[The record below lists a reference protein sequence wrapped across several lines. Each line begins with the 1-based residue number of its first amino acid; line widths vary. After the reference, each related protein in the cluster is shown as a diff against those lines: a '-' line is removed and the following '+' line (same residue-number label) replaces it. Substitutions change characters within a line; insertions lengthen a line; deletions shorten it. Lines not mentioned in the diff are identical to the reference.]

1 MHIAI
6 YGMMHEA
13 LFYEKGMAH
22 MDCKLAV
29 SYIHEYLDGDLPDG
43 QAAELKQH
51 MAECAECRAVFK
63 ELEQT
68 ELLLFAVNHRKP
80 PVSDELT
87 DRIMQSLPKPKKPS
101 AWVTWLK
108 RHPALTAAAAF
119 FVILLGTLPLWDEG
133 PEMIV
138 KGQNLD
144 QVVIEGNTVIVPEGK
159 TIAGNLTIEKGQAR
173 IYGDVEGN
181 VTVIDGSVF
190 QASTAHISGQVQTID
205 QAVGWLWYKI
215 STAFADVASTN

>member
-1 MHIAI
+1 
-6 YGMMHEA
+6 
-13 LFYEKGMAH
+13 

-29 SYIHEYLDGDLPDG
+29 SFIHEYLDGDLPDE
-43 QAAELKQH
+43 QANELKQH
-51 MAECAECRAVFK
+51 MAECSECRAVFK

-68 ELLLFAVNHRKP
+68 ELLMFAVNHRKP

-87 DRIMQSLPKPKKPS
+87 DRIMQALPKKKQPH
-101 AWVTWLK
+101 AWTTWLK

-119 FVILLGTLPLWDEG
+119 FVILLGTLPFWNEG

-181 VTVIDGSVF
+181 VTVIDGSIF
-190 QASTAHISGQVQTID
+190 QASTAHISGQVQTVD

-215 STAFADVASTN
+215 STAFSEVASTN

>member
-1 MHIAI
+1 
-6 YGMMHEA
+6 
-13 LFYEKGMAH
+13 

-29 SYIHEYLDGDLPDG
+29 SYIHEYLDGDLSDER
-43 QAAELKQH
+43 AAELKQH
-51 MAECAECRAVFK
+51 MAECSECRAVFK

-87 DRIMQSLPKPKKPS
+87 DRIMQALPKPKKSS
-101 AWVTWLK
+101 AWITWLK

-119 FVILLGTLPLWDEG
+119 FIILLGTLPLWNEG

-159 TIAGNLTIEKGQAR
+159 TIDGNLTIEKGQAR

>member
-1 MHIAI
+1 
-6 YGMMHEA
+6 
-13 LFYEKGMAH
+13 

-29 SYIHEYLDGDLPDG
+29 TYMHEYLDGDLPDE
-43 QAAELKQH
+43 QADELNQH
-51 MAECAECRAVFK
+51 MAECSECRAAFK

-87 DRIMQSLPKPKKPS
+87 DRIMQSLPKPKKKS

-108 RHPALTAAAAF
+108 HHPALTAAAAF
-119 FVILLGTLPLWDEG
+119 FIILLGTLPLWDEG

-138 KGQNLD
+138 KGQSLD

-215 STAFADVASTN
+215 STAFSDVASTN

>member
-1 MHIAI
+1 
-6 YGMMHEA
+6 
-13 LFYEKGMAH
+13 MAP

-29 SYIHEYLDGDLPDG
+29 SYIHEYLDGDLPDE
-43 QAAELKQH
+43 QANELKQH
-51 MAECAECRAVFK
+51 MAECSDCHTVFK

-68 ELLLFAVNHRKP
+68 ELFLFAVNHRKP
-80 PVSDELT
+80 EVSEDLT
-87 DRIMQSLPKPKKPS
+87 DRIMQSLPKPQKTS
-101 AWVTWLK
+101 ALVTWFK

-119 FVILLGTLPLWDEG
+119 FVILLASLPYWDES

-138 KGQNLD
+138 KGQNLEH
-144 QVVIEGNTVIVPEGK
+144 VVIEGHTVIVPEGQ
-159 TIAGNLTIEKGQAR
+159 TVAGNLTIEKGKAE

-181 VTVIDGSVF
+181 VTVIDGSIF

-215 STAFADVASTN
+215 STAFSDVASAN